1 VGCCHCVSDGGLAS
15 VMAATSRI
23 ELEFG
28 VLGVGFITGGGWR
41 CSKAT
46 VVPPRSRAA
55 LKGEEPSREWR
66 RRKSP
71 MKKEVDTEKRRRRK
85 SPVEDDAYAGITR
98 SP

>member
-1 VGCCHCVSDGGLAS
+1 
-15 VMAATSRI
+15 MTATPKI
-23 ELEFG
+23 ELEFRVSG
-28 VLGVGFITGGGWR
+28 IGFITGGGWR

-55 LKGEEPSREWR
+55 LKGEEPSRERR

-71 MKKEVDTEKRRRRK
+71 M
-85 SPVEDDAYAGITR
+85 EDDAYAGITR